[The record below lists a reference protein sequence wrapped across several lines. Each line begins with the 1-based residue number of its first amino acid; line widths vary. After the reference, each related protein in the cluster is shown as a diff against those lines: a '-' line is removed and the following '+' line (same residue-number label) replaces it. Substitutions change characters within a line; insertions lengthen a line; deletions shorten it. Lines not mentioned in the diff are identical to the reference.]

1 MCVATT
7 LRNLQ
12 HELILALTF
21 LFMILFQMYAAEGRF
36 TFTSHTAG
44 EHQICLH
51 SNSTAWFGGGK
62 LVSVLWCETVFGSFF
77 IILIAQTP
85 NQRELVGSSMVD
97 ATRYK
102 V

>member
-1 MCVATT
+1 MIFLATT

-12 HELILALTF
+12 HKLILALTF

-62 LVSVLWCETVFGSFF
+62 LVSVLWCETFLPVPS
-77 IILIAQTP
+77 AQTP
-85 NQRELVGSSMVD
+85 IQRELRRRSMVD

>member
-7 LRNLQ
+7 LRNLR
-12 HELILALTF
+12 HKLILVLTF
-21 LFMILFQMYAAEGRF
+21 LLFQMYAAEGRF

-62 LVSVLWCETVFGSFF
+62 LVSVLWCETVFGFFF
-77 IILIAQTP
+77 ITSKCSDSKSKRTEEAF
-85 NQRELVGSSMVD
+85 NG
-97 ATRYK
+97 
-102 V
+102 

>member
-7 LRNLQ
+7 LRNLR
-12 HELILALTF
+12 HKLILVLTF
-21 LFMILFQMYAAEGRF
+21 LLFQMYAAEGRF

-62 LVSVLWCETVFGSFF
+62 LVSVLWCETVFGFFF
-77 IILIAQTP
+77 ITSKCSDSKSKSKE
-85 NQRELVGSSMVD
+85 N
-97 ATRYK
+97 
-102 V
+102 